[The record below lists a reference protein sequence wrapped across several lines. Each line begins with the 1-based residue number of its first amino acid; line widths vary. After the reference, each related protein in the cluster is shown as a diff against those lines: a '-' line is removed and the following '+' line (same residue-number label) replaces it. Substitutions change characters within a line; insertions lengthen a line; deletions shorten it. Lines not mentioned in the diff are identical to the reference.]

1 MALELNYSNLEGQVS
16 MLRDSVRCKAFQR
29 AISEVVTPGCVVL
42 DIGAGTGILSMFAA
56 QAGAKTV
63 YAVEQTKIA
72 EVATQIVAAN
82 GLSDQVKVLQGDMAT
97 LELPEKV
104 DVIISEWLGGY
115 GVDENLLPIVLQAR
129 DRWLKPGG
137 KMMPESVNA
146 WMAPVFD
153 ERLQQEVDFW
163 HSDPYGLNLDLV
175 AEATARQLQPA
186 CNHIKQEHLI
196 STAQSM
202 WETDSMTYS
211 LEDAKQP
218 FRSELEFIAERD
230 GQFNALAAWFS
241 APLSDQVLL
250 RNGPSDPNT
259 HWGRHVFP
267 AGKTV
272 DVKKGMRIRVEFTM
286 EPCGKGESNTSWTIE
301 TDNYR
306 FQSEGLTVL
315 TEQGEEVSP
324 EWH

>member
-29 AISEVVTPGCVVL
+29 AIAEVVTPGSVVL
-42 DIGAGTGILSMFAA
+42 DIGAGTGILSLFAA
-56 QAGAKTV
+56 QAGAKRV

-82 GLSDQVKVLQGDMAT
+82 GLSDKVKVLQGDMAT

-115 GVDENLLPIVLQAR
+115 GVDENLLPIVLLAR

-137 KMMPESVNA
+137 KMMPASVNA

-175 AEATARQLQPA
+175 AEATARQLQCA
-186 CNHIKQEHLI
+186 CNHIKQEHLV

-218 FRSELEFIAERD
+218 FQAELEFVAERD
-230 GQFNALAAWFS
+230 GEFNALAAWFS

-272 DVKKGMRIRVEFTM
+272 DVKKGMKIRVQFCM
-286 EPCGKGESNTSWTIE
+286 EPCGKGQSNTVWTIE
-301 TDNYR
+301 TPNYR
-306 FQSEGLTVL
+306 FHSEGLTVL
-315 TEQGEEVSP
+315 TEQGEEA
-324 EWH
+324 